1 MGNLTARNLLGTA
14 LLGSLFLHAFG
25 AYLLPPFSHIAALV
39 PVETISF
46 SPVKRIE
53 IEHRAVVA
61 SSRPLAKTEVVH
73 RPKVP
78 ATPSPVAKLKP
89 NAQGSPPPPAPP
101 AATLQSDAQ
110 TVARQS
116 QTAPPQPPQPSPR
129 STSSADARQVATA
142 TNRHIAGGYM
152 PFGAAEPTPV
162 LDPGA
167 RQQLVALNVHVTI
180 VVVVSDDGRTKS
192 VRFDPPL
199 RKDLE
204 GQIQTLLASANWDPA
219 YCGGGTPCEA
229 AATIKL

>member
-1 MGNLTARNLLGTA
+1 MGNLTARNLLLAA

-25 AYLLPPFSHIAALV
+25 AYLLPPFSHVAALV

-46 SPVKRIE
+46 SKIKRIE
-53 IEHRAVVA
+53 IEHRAVAA
-61 SSRPLAKTEVVH
+61 SSRPLAKAKVLHEL
-73 RPKVP
+73 KVP
-78 ATPSPVAKLKP
+78 ATPAPVAKLKP
-89 NAQGSPPPPAPP
+89 DSHASPPPPAPP
-101 AATLQSDAQ
+101 AATLQSSAQ
-110 TVARQS
+110 TVAKES
-116 QTAPPQPPQPSPR
+116 QTASPQPIQPTPR
-129 STSSADARQVATA
+129 ATASTDAHDMATA
-142 TNRHIAGGYM
+142 THRHIAGGYM

-180 VVVVSDDGRTKS
+180 VVVVGDDGRTKS

-199 RKDLE
+199 DKALE

>member
-61 SSRPLAKTEVVH
+61 SSRPLAKTKIA
-73 RPKVP
+73 RQPKVP
-78 ATPSPVAKLKP
+78 ATPSPVAKVEP
-89 NAQGSPPPPAPP
+89 NAHGSPPPPAPA
-101 AATLQSDAQ
+101 AATLRSDAQ
-110 TVARQS
+110 TVAKVS

-180 VVVVSDDGRTKS
+180 VVVVGDDGRTKS

-199 RKDLE
+199 GKELE

>member
-1 MGNLTARNLLGTA
+1 MGKLTARNLLGTA

-61 SSRPLAKTEVVH
+61 SSRPLAKTKVV
-73 RPKVP
+73 RELKVP
-78 ATPSPVAKLKP
+78 ATPAPIAKAKP
-89 NAQGSPPPPAPP
+89 DSHNSPPPAAPP
-101 AATLQSDAQ
+101 PATIQSSAQ
-110 TVARQS
+110 TVAKQS
-116 QTAPPQPPQPSPR
+116 QTAPPRPPQPTPHA
-129 STSSADARQVATA
+129 TSSADARDVASA

-199 RKDLE
+199 DKALE